1 MPDRTVSFLYKK
13 NGLSVNANSVKL
25 SSDEADY
32 GIKELD
38 SDTVVVADGTATSNP
53 ATGVYEYTFDADDT
67 LTYLVSWEVIPEAED
82 TPVYKV
88 DKVGPFVPNA
98 GTVTASTD
106 FKGSFKQNTTAVLLL
121 KITDFDGNPQD
132 ATSITTT
139 INNNAGT
146 LVTLGVPVKADI
158 GFYIFD
164 WDIEETRTTGDY
176 QAIWEYTVDGVV
188 RSEIQDLVVSE
199 KDPTTG
205 DENEVYTGRAREL
218 IIALEK
224 YILCAQSVPVYFE
237 QSKQTVDHKT
247 YRFTFPRWNQTAGIK
262 VYRNQ
267 DKIVTSGVNV
277 DYFKGEV
284 VFSSPLT
291 DFDVVNVDYNFRWF
305 SDDELY
311 EFIINAIRTLNSYP
325 PHSGY
330 TVNSVPDRY
339 IPVVIKQAA
348 VDALRRLML
357 CLQFQE
363 PQQVFGGPEGANKAF
378 DNMETL
384 KKNYEEEVKD
394 IYEQKKYGPYVGLT
408 RAIVVPEFTLP
419 GGRSRWFRYLFSSG
433 T

>member
-13 NGLSVNANSVKL
+13 NGVSTNAYSVKL
-25 SSDEADY
+25 SSDDASY
-32 GIKELD
+32 GIKELE
-38 SDTVVVADGTATSNP
+38 SGTVTVADGTAVSNP
-53 ATGVYEYTFDADDT
+53 ATGVYEYTFDADDS
-67 LTYLVSWEVIPEAED
+67 LTYLVSWEVTPEEED
-82 TPVYKV
+82 TPVYQV

-98 GTVTASTD
+98 GTVTASSN
-106 FKGSFKQNTTAVLLL
+106 FKGSFKQDTTSVLLL

-132 ATSITTT
+132 ATSITTS
-139 INNNAGT
+139 IYNAAGT
-146 LVTLGVPVKADI
+146 LVTTGVPVKADI

-164 WDIEETRTTGDY
+164 WDIEETRATGDY
-176 QAIWEYTVDGVV
+176 QAIWDYTVDGVD
-188 RSEIQDLVVSE
+188 RAEIQDIVVSE
-199 KDPTTG
+199 KDPDT
-205 DENEVYTGRAREL
+205 DEENEVYSGRSREL
-218 IIALEK
+218 IVALEK

-237 QSKQTVDHKT
+237 QSKQTVDNKT
-247 YRFTFPRWNQTAGIK
+247 YRFTFPRWNQTAGVK

-267 DKIVTSGVNV
+267 DRIVTSGVNV

-284 VFSSPLT
+284 VFDAPLT

-330 TVNSVPDRY
+330 NVNTLPDRY
-339 IPVVIKQAA
+339 IPAVIKQAA

-363 PQQVFGGPEGANKAF
+363 PQQVFGGPEGADKAF
-378 DNMETL
+378 GNMETL
-384 KKNYEEEVKD
+384 KRNYEEEVKE

-408 RAIVVPEFTLP
+408 RAIVVPEMTLP
-419 GGRSRWFRYLFSSG
+419 GGRSRWFRYLFKN
-433 T
+433 